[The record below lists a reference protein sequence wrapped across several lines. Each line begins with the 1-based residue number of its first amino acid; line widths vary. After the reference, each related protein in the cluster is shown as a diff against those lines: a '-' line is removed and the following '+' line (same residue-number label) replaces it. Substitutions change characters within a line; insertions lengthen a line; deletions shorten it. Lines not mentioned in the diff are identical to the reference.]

1 MKKIKIQGTE
11 YPVRL
16 TIGAMVQYKRE
27 TGEDF
32 SQFKGDDME
41 KLGIVVFH
49 AIRSACKA
57 EGTSFPYNSPEE
69 IIDHID
75 MEQAVSLLG
84 VGASTD
90 TGTEA
95 KKTDGWRHNPALR
108 WDRSECRFPK
118 SLIWISKSSG
128 LSIRHGWNIM
138 RHFTGTVGNRPV
150 SLRNAC

>member
-95 KKTDGWRHNPALR
+95 KKTDGWRDNRHCGGT
-108 WDRSECRFPK
+108 DRNVGFR
-118 SLIWISKSSG
+118 SL
-128 LSIRHGWNIM
+128 
-138 RHFTGTVGNRPV
+138 
-150 SLRNAC
+150 